1 MNKDQTTSV
10 IERLFTVTLT
20 WLLTWAT
27 TKGYISSSQAAEY
40 APLALGVFAAIYAW
54 WISKPSN
61 ILLAAS
67 NIPGTTVVTTPELA
81 RDTPTAQ
88 NVIASTETNATIV
101 NTVEQN
107 K

>member
-1 MNKDQTTSV
+1 MNKDQASATIDRV
-10 IERLFTVTLT
+10 ITVFVTWLFTYL
-20 WLLTWAT
+20 T
-27 TKGYISSSQAAEY
+27 TKGIITSSQAAEFM
-40 APLALGVFAAIYAW
+40 PLALTLLFGIYGW

-61 ILLAAS
+61 IILAAS

-81 RDTPTAQ
+81 QATPTAQ
-88 NVIASTETNATIV
+88 NVISNTEAKGVIN